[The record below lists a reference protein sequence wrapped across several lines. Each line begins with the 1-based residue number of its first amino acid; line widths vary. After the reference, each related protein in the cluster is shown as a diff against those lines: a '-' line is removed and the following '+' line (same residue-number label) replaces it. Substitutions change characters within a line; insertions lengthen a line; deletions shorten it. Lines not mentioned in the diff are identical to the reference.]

1 MEITNDASEL
11 VHILAFAVWALREI
25 TLVDVSATVAERIGD
40 VEREIIAAL
49 LCGNAEEMTVLRLGK
64 MLLEVAVQCT
74 SAGEVVDVAT
84 PVEAELLDGVD
95 VLVFY
100 HIEVAVVAI
109 ARHIVAI
116 FAVPTCMLHA
126 YVFGR
131 NHFAVEE
138 QVFRAVFLVV
148 VLDERED
155 AFHKVSILLV
165 VADGDAQTF
174 CSFHNAIH
182 TDGEILALDVDVAS
196 VE

>member
-1 MEITNDASEL
+1 MTDWALLLRHHRIISAFGFALAVDREVRHALQIADDASEV

-109 ARHIVAI
+109 ARHIVTI
-116 FAVPTCMLHA
+116 FAIPARMLHTH
-126 YVFGR
+126 VFSR

-138 QVFRAVFLVV
+138 QVFRA
-148 VLDERED
+148 
-155 AFHKVSILLV
+155 ILLV
-165 VADGDAQTF
+165 VVF
-174 CSFHNAIH
+174 
-182 TDGEILALDVDVAS
+182 E
-196 VE
+196 